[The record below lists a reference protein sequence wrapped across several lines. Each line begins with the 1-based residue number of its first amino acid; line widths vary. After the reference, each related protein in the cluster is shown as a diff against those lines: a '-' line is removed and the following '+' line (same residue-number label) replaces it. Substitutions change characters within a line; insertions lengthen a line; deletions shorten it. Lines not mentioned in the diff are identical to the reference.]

1 MKLALQQ
8 SKQEAEQDQK
18 RREAKYGGNAQYQA
32 MSETDGFNLAMKL
45 SQNEG
50 SKATKPKEKKKPK
63 PTPETDDFQ

>member
-1 MKLALQQ
+1 
-8 SKQEAEQDQK
+8 
-18 RREAKYGGNAQYQA
+18 